1 MKILKTIITLVLVV
15 TISTVAVWGVNSI
28 TEPIITERAAKE
40 AAKAYAVLV
49 NDDNVAGKD
58 VTADYKN
65 LDSAGIISVM
75 ELTLSDGTVAYGM
88 QASATGYHDGILYAI
103 AVNMETKTIYG
114 IKVISHGET
123 NGKGSLVL
131 ASEKY
136 LNYFKGLSLEAT
148 LNSTAADTD
157 VTTGSSVT
165 SRGMDTSVG
174 NVAKYALNNFT
185 GGEA

>member
-1 MKILKTIITLVLVV
+1 MNKTLKAIITLVLVV
-15 TISTVAVWGVNSI
+15 TLSTVAIWGVNSI
-28 TEPIITERAAKE
+28 TDPIIKDRAAKE

-49 NDDNVAGKD
+49 NDNKVSGED
-58 VTADYKN
+58 VTGDYKG
-65 LDSAGIISVM
+65 LEAAGIASIM

-88 QASATGYHDGILYAI
+88 QASATGYHDGIIYAI

-148 LNSTAADTD
+148 VNSTPADTD
-157 VTTGSSVT
+157 VTTGSSIT
-165 SRGMDTSVG
+165 SKGMDTSISA
-174 NVAKYALNNFT
+174 VAQWALKNL
-185 GGEA
+185 GGDK